1 MQTQNLAWDAR
12 ARMMNS
18 TLDSEQEFD
27 SFSALVSDA
36 ANFVDDLASDDAVNV
51 FPVASKGER

>member
-1 MQTQNLAWDAR
+1 
-12 ARMMNS
+12 MMNS
-18 TLDSEQEFD
+18 ISTEQEFD
-27 SFSALVSDA
+27 SLSTLVSDV